1 MNILAEIMSN
11 DDYTYLF
18 NNCQV
23 KVLPLLRTDF
33 RGNIIFRA
41 TVLSTPEKISK
52 KCTYIGFRSVRK
64 NLRANVTIEG
74 NF

>member
-11 DDYTYLF
+11 DDYTYLYLITVK
-18 NNCQV
+18 V
-23 KVLPLLRTDF
+23 KVLLALLCPFLGPCTF
-33 RGNIIFRA
+33 Y
-41 TVLSTPEKISK
+41 PEKISK